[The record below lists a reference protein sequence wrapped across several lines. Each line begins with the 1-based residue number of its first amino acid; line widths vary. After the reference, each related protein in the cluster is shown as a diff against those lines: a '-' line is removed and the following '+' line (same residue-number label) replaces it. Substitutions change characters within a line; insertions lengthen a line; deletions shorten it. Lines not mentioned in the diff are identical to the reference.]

1 MIKVAAFYKFS
12 RLSNFE
18 LLQAPLLAA
27 LIANGIRG
35 SVLLAAEGVNG
46 TIAGLP
52 ENIDKALVLLEQITG
67 IAGIEPKFS
76 KTATMPFKRMKVR
89 LKKEIVTIG
98 NVKADPTEKV
108 GTYVEP
114 ADWNALVNDPDV
126 ILIDTRNSYEVGVGT
141 FKGAIDPHTES
152 FGEFPKYVR
161 EHLHNQKHKKVAMFC
176 TGGIRCEKASS
187 FMLNEGFENVFHLK
201 GGILKYLEV
210 VPQSE
215 STWDGACFVF
225 DERVAVEHGLKVSDF
240 SLCHGCMNPVSA
252 DDRLSEKYE
261 KGVSCPACADR
272 LTEKQKASNR
282 QRQRQMD
289 LAKAKGAKHLGP
301 V

>member
-76 KTATMPFKRMKVR
+76 KTATKPFKRMKVR

-161 EHLHNQKHKKVAMFC
+161 EH
-176 TGGIRCEKASS
+176 
-187 FMLNEGFENVFHLK
+187 
-201 GGILKYLEV
+201 
-210 VPQSE
+210 
-215 STWDGACFVF
+215 
-225 DERVAVEHGLKVSDF
+225 
-240 SLCHGCMNPVSA
+240 
-252 DDRLSEKYE
+252 
-261 KGVSCPACADR
+261 
-272 LTEKQKASNR
+272 
-282 QRQRQMD
+282 
-289 LAKAKGAKHLGP
+289 
-301 V
+301 